1 MAALLYRLLNCRERR
16 PFSLRGR
23 ALTLALLPAQ
33 ELLAARLAGETAED
47 PLEGALHGS
56 AELVSR
62 CLRTRRGRRVF
73 SGAGEVLKALSAE
86 EINAVAAAYRRW
98 SAEIDPGLSRDAET
112 LDALKKA

>member
-56 AELVSR
+56 APVSCLLR
-62 CLRTRRGRRVF
+62 VIAPYQYWVMYLRT
-73 SGAGEVLKALSAE
+73 SQSETEVRYS
-86 EINAVAAAYRRW
+86 
-98 SAEIDPGLSRDAET
+98 SHSRS
-112 LDALKKA
+112 LPSI

>member
-86 EINAVAAAYRRW
+86 EINAVAVAYRRW
-98 SAEIDPGLSRDAET
+98 SAEIDPGFSCDAEM

>member
-56 AELVSR
+56 GS
-62 CLRTRRGRRVF
+62 
-73 SGAGEVLKALSAE
+73 
-86 EINAVAAAYRRW
+86 AAASGPGAADASFPAPVRCSKPCRRRR
-98 SAEIDPGLSRDAET
+98 STR
-112 LDALKKA
+112 